1 MYLFLLVV
9 NIILISLLHPI
20 ICPDSGEQADKTVNG
35 FRTVSR
41 PLVLQKT
48 FR

>member
-1 MYLFLLVV
+1 MQDKMKCLRVPS
-9 NIILISLLHPI
+9 IRS
-20 ICPDSGEQADKTVNG
+20 DSGEQADKTGNG